1 MGDWESFTSPLII
14 HDLVEFDS
22 KVLCATEGGLL
33 IYTGEE
39 FSTLTNLDGLIG
51 TNLNVIEKDLY
62 GNIWL
67 GGTVPDG
74 FVQVYDPSETSSVAE
89 FDYDLTEIIDIAVG
103 DTIAYAVFK
112 LNQDFGIQKFLH
124 DGNRWT
130 HNDLMYSDWLFES
143 DHIAGIVVWNNSVFV
158 ATDQCLYR
166 GDLHKDPHSWS
177 E

>member
-1 MGDWESFTSPLII
+1 MLFSQSRMGDWESFTSPLII

-33 IYTGEE
+33 IYAGEE

-67 GGTVPDG
+67 GGTAPDG

-103 DTIAYAVFK
+103 DTIAYAVF
-112 LNQDFGIQKFLH
+112 
-124 DGNRWT
+124 
-130 HNDLMYSDWLFES
+130 
-143 DHIAGIVVWNNSVFV
+143 
-158 ATDQCLYR
+158 
-166 GDLHKDPHSWS
+166 
-177 E
+177 